1 MQSATLQ
8 LGSQGPSVSQLQ
20 SRLNVALAG
29 LPRLL
34 VDSRFGM
41 KTQQAVC
48 AFQQRMGLAVTG
60 VVDQKTAAVLGVS
73 LAGSAA
79 GPAAPGAPV
88 PAAGGA
94 VNLSLYGVVADAVI
108 EGFKLVVSPVLA
120 MTGPASALP
129 RAVVGQ
135 INEMVNAAF
144 HAFVA
149 GVRSVVK
156 MTVQVG
162 QNAAGIF
169 VQQLRV
175 IFGQAVTAIKFAL
188 QRLAAIPAV
197 AAHVVA
203 QFQRAIAGCMSVVE
217 SAVAQLRDTA
227 QSAKD
232 VARQIAIGLAA
243 NARGIG

>member
-1 MQSATLQ
+1 
-8 LGSQGPSVSQLQ
+8 
-20 SRLNVALAG
+20 
-29 LPRLL
+29 
-34 VDSRFGM
+34 
-41 KTQQAVC
+41 
-48 AFQQRMGLAVTG
+48 
-60 VVDQKTAAVLGVS
+60 
-73 LAGSAA
+73 
-79 GPAAPGAPV
+79 
-88 PAAGGA
+88 
-94 VNLSLYGVVADAVI
+94 
-108 EGFKLVVSPVLA
+108 
-120 MTGPASALP
+120 
-129 RAVVGQ
+129 
-135 INEMVNAAF
+135 
-144 HAFVA
+144 
-149 GVRSVVK
+149 

>member
-1 MQSATLQ
+1 M
-8 LGSQGPSVSQLQ
+8 
-20 SRLNVALAG
+20 
-29 LPRLL
+29 
-34 VDSRFGM
+34 
-41 KTQQAVC
+41 
-48 AFQQRMGLAVTG
+48 
-60 VVDQKTAAVLGVS
+60 
-73 LAGSAA
+73 
-79 GPAAPGAPV
+79 
-88 PAAGGA
+88 
-94 VNLSLYGVVADAVI
+94 
-108 EGFKLVVSPVLA
+108 VSPVLV

-135 INEMVNAAF
+135 IHEMVNAAF

-162 QNAAGIF
+162 QSAAGMF
-169 VQQLRV
+169 VQQLRA

-203 QFQRAIAGCMSVVE
+203 QFQRAIAGCMAVVE